1 MVTVEEGTDMPA
13 PPKALTLQ
21 ERVAK
26 LEVHQGYAAAA
37 IQAQTMALEK
47 LMNTHEH
54 RIDARFGEIEK
65 KLASIAEKL
74 EAANNA
80 DVRRSGVESGIFNTL
95 RVFWLISGVVGTF
108 IVQSIYYRLTGN
120 PPP

>member
-1 MVTVEEGTDMPA
+1 MVTVEEGNDMPP

-37 IQAQTMALEK
+37 IQAQTVALEK
-47 LMNTHEH
+47 LMNTHE
-54 RIDARFGEIEK
+54 RQIDARFSEIEK
-65 KLASIAEKL
+65 KLSSIAEKL

-95 RVFWLISGVVGTF
+95 RVFWLIAGGLLLFGIQT
-108 IVQSIYYRLTGN
+108 IYHRLTGN